1 MKEETTKLLWSEDLW
16 AQVRRAAPK
25 VRTQRRGAWQADA
38 RLEGYSK
45 RMVSRRDGRGS
56 DLRAGY
62 DSGRL

>member
-38 RLEGYSK
+38 LLEGCSK
-45 RMVSRRDGRGS
+45 RTAFRRDVGDRT
-56 DLRAGY
+56 
-62 DSGRL
+62 